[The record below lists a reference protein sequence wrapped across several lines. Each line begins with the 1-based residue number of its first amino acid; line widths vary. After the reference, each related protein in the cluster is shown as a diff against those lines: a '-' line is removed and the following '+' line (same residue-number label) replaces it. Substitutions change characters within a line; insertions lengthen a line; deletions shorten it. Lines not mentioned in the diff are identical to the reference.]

1 MKTEYNRVD
10 VDGDTAKTCDIF
22 DTNCLYLV
30 VLAFVGVVTNN
41 RIMLL
46 YNTFTGYSCRL
57 CSIQ

>member
-30 VLAFVGVVTNN
+30 VLAFVGVLSPT
-41 RIMLL
+41 
-46 YNTFTGYSCRL
+46 TG
-57 CSIQ
+57 